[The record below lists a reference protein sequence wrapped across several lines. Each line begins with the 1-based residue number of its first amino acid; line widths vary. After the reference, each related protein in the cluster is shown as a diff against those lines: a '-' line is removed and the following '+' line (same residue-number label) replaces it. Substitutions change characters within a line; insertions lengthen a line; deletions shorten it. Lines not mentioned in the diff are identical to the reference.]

1 MSIITVQNLTFA
13 YDGTYQNIFENTSFT
28 MDSSM
33 RIGLT
38 ARNGRGKTT
47 LLKILAGELEY
58 SGSVRTSVR
67 FDYFPYEVEDEEL
80 TAVELIAGV
89 AGLDRELDEWRIVR
103 ELGLLDVQEEAL
115 YRPFCT
121 LSGGERSKV
130 QLAALFLRD
139 NNFLLIDEPTN
150 HLDMDARK
158 TLGDYLVRKEGFI
171 LVSHDRALLDRCT
184 THTMAINKT
193 GITIEA
199 ATFSTW
205 EANREARDR
214 MEARRNERLKHEID
228 RLETAMKRGEVWA
241 DKVEAEKI
249 GQGVYDRGYIG
260 AHSAKMMKRAK
271 STQARI
277 QRMIDEK
284 SELLR
289 DTERT
294 FALKLES
301 AEHYRE
307 TLFELSDVS
316 LSYDGNIVF
325 SNLSLK
331 ISRGERLC
339 LSGKNGCGKSS
350 LIKLLLGELE
360 PDSGLIRRA
369 PNMKISLVTQDTEGM
384 RGSVYDFAEE
394 GGIDLTQF
402 LTILR
407 KLDFPREQFEKDLS
421 QLSSG
426 QRKKAMIARSL
437 CEHAHIYIW
446 DEPLNYIDVQSRMQ
460 IEELLLNYQPTMLF
474 VEHDEVFREKIA
486 TRVIDMD

>member
-13 YDGTYQNIFENTSFT
+13 YEGTYQNIFENANFS
-28 MDSSM
+28 MDSRM
-33 RIGLT
+33 RVGLT

-47 LLKILAGELEY
+47 LLKILAGELDY
-58 SGSVRTSVR
+58 SGEIHTSVR
-67 FDYFPYEVEDEEL
+67 FDYFPYDVRDESL
-80 TAVELIAGV
+80 TAVELIASV
-89 AGLDRELDEWRIVR
+89 AGLNKELEEWRIIR
-103 ELGLLDVQEEAL
+103 ELGLLDVPEEAAN
-115 YRPFCT
+115 RAFDT

-130 QLAALFLRD
+130 QLAALFLRE

-150 HLDMDARK
+150 HLDIEARK
-158 TLGDYLVRKEGFI
+158 TLGNYLKRKEGFL

-184 THTMAINKT
+184 THTMAINRT
-193 GITIEA
+193 GITLEA

-205 EANREARDR
+205 EQNREARER
-214 MEARRNERLKHEID
+214 LEARRNEQLKAEID
-228 RLETAMKRGEVWA
+228 RLEKAMKRGEQWA
-241 DKVEAEKI
+241 DMVEAEKI
-249 GQGVYDRGYIG
+249 GQGPCDRGYIG

-294 FALKLES
+294 FTLKLEPE
-301 AEHYRE
+301 EHYRE
-307 TLFELSDVS
+307 TLFELRDVC
-316 LSYDGNIVF
+316 LSYGENTVF
-325 SNLSLK
+325 SDLSLK
-331 ISRGERLC
+331 LSRGERLC
-339 LSGKNGCGKSS
+339 LRGKNGCGKSS
-350 LIKLLLGELE
+350 LIKLLLGEIQ
-360 PDSGLIRRA
+360 PDSGIIRRA
-369 PNMKISLVTQDTEGM
+369 PNMRISYVGQETEDM
-384 RGSVYDFAEE
+384 CGSVYDFAEE
-394 GGIDLTQF
+394 SGIDLTQF

-437 CEHAHIYIW
+437 CERAHVYIW

-460 IEELLLNYQPTMLF
+460 IEELLTSCPSTMLF
-474 VEHDEVFREKIA
+474 VEHDEVFGEKIA
-486 TRVIDMD
+486 TRIIDM

>member
-1 MSIITVQNLTFA
+1 MSLITVQNLTFA
-13 YDGTYQNIFENTSFT
+13 YEGTYQNIFENANFR
-28 MDSSM
+28 MDSCM
-33 RIGLT
+33 RVGLT

-58 SGSVRTSVR
+58 SGEIHASVR
-67 FDYFPYEVEDEEL
+67 FDYFPYEVSDDSL
-80 TAVELIAGV
+80 TAVELIASV
-89 AGLDRELDEWRIVR
+89 AEIESSFDEWRIVR
-103 ELGLLDVQEEAL
+103 ELSLLDVSEDAA

-130 QLAALFLRD
+130 QLAALFLRE

-158 TLGDYLVRKEGFI
+158 TLGKYLKRKEGFI
-171 LVSHDRALLDRCT
+171 LVSHDRALLDACT

-193 GITIEA
+193 GITLEA
-199 ATFSTW
+199 ATFTTW
-205 EANREARDR
+205 EQNREARER
-214 MEARRNERLKHEID
+214 LEARRNERLKHEID
-228 RLETAMKRGEVWA
+228 RLETAMKRGEHWA
-241 DKVEAEKI
+241 DMVEAEKI
-249 GQGVYDRGYIG
+249 GQGPCDRGYIG

-289 DTERT
+289 DIERT

-301 AEHYRE
+301 EEHYRD
-307 TLFELSDVS
+307 TLFELVDVS
-316 LSYDGNIVF
+316 LSYDGNAVL

-331 ISRGERLC
+331 LSRGERLC
-339 LSGKNGCGKSS
+339 LRGKNGCGKSS
-350 LIKLLLGELE
+350 LIKLLLGEIQ
-360 PDSGLIRRA
+360 PDSGIIRKA
-369 PNMKISLVTQDTEGM
+369 PNMKISLVTQDTEGL
-384 RGSVYDFAEE
+384 RGSIYEFAEE

-407 KLDFPREQFEKDLS
+407 KLDFSREQFEKDLS
-421 QLSSG
+421 ELSSG

-437 CEHAHIYIW
+437 CERAHVYIW

-460 IEELLLNYQPTMLF
+460 IEELLMSYPSTMLF
-474 VEHDEVFREKIA
+474 VEHDEVFGDNIA
-486 TRVIDMD
+486 TRIVDM